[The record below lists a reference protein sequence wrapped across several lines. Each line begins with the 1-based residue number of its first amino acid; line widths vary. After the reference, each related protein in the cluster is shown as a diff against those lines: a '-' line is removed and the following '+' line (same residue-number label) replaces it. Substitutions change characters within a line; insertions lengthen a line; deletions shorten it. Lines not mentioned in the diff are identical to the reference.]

1 MNASIRQATFQD
13 VALLQKLNQEVFVDN
28 YKYDNDLMMDWAL
41 GESGKNYFTKAV
53 SSTESACF
61 IAEIDNEAVGYLSI
75 GYKRTPF
82 RKSRY
87 LEVENIGV
95 SPEFRSKGVGAML
108 IKKAK
113 DWAKEH
119 GYQRLA
125 VSSYFQNT
133 KAIEFYKRNGFS
145 EMDLGLE
152 MEI

>member
-1 MNASIRQATFQD
+1 MDILIRLATLED
-13 VALLQKLNQEVFVDN
+13 VQLLQKLNQEVFVDN
-28 YKYDNDLMMDWAL
+28 YEYDRDLMMDWAL
-41 GESGKNYFTKAV
+41 GEPGKNYFTRSV
-53 SSTESACF
+53 SSDKSACF
-61 IAEIDNEAVGYLSI
+61 IAEINKEAVGYI
-75 GYKRTPF
+75 AVGHKMTYF

-113 DWAKEH
+113 DWAKEL
-119 GYQRLA
+119 GYQRLS

-133 KAIEFYKRNGFS
+133 KANEFYKRNGFA
-145 EMDLGLE
+145 EIDLGLE

>member
-1 MNASIRQATFQD
+1 MDILIRQATAQD
-13 VALLQKLNQEVFVDN
+13 VPLLQKLNQEVFVDN
-28 YKYDNDLMMDWAL
+28 YEYDQDLMMDWAM
-41 GESGKNYFTKAV
+41 GEPGKNYFTKAV
-53 SSTESACF
+53 SSEESACY
-61 IAEIDNEAVGYLSI
+61 IAEIDNKAVGYLSI

-113 DWAKEH
+113 AWAKEH
-119 GYQRLA
+119 GYQRLS
-125 VSSYFQNT
+125 VSSYFHNV
-133 KAIEFYKRNGFS
+133 KANEFYKRNGFA
-145 EMDLGLE
+145 EIDLGLE